1 MRRRAGFKSAK
12 AFAEHLGMSAG
23 TYIEYEQGRRSFT
36 LKRAWEF
43 ADELGC
49 TIDEL
54 AGRSYSPHT
63 VTDPRREELL
73 GYWDACSKERR
84 DTLLATAQDFATL
97 ERFRPE
103 RDPVPSLDEK

>member
-36 LKRAWEF
+36 LERAWEF

-54 AGRSYSPHT
+54 AGRNYPPHKA
-63 VTDPRREELL
+63 TDPRKEELL
-73 GYWDACSKERR
+73 DCWDICSEERR

-103 RDPVPSLDEK
+103 RAPVPAEGQE